1 MKKKK
6 PKDKIRHRNKIRKK
20 QLEAAQKYERIPSE
34 SLDKITRR
42 LTELTGVEH
51 KFVRN
56 ESDVS
61 MSDALLE
68 YAEPFMDVVYTD
80 NKKEYERAIMMAV
93 CLWNAAI
100 MREEGNEQG
109 ANRLLEPL
117 MEDAESKGV
126 VHYMLNRKREMFP
139 DISRYILDYEVTERG
154 DDFHLSVA
162 STPQK

>member
-6 PKDKIRHRNKIRKK
+6 QRDKLRHKNKIRKN
-20 QLEAAQKYERIPSE
+20 QLEAAQKYERIPGE
-34 SLDKITRR
+34 SLNKITRR

-56 ESDVS
+56 ATGVS
-61 MSDALLE
+61 MSDTLLE

-80 NKKEYERAIMMAV
+80 DKKDYEQAIMMAM

-100 MREEGNEQG
+100 MQEEGNDEG
-109 ANRLLEPL
+109 ANRLLEPI

-126 VHYMLNRKREMFP
+126 VHYMLKRKREMFP
-139 DISRYILDYEVTERG
+139 DVNRYILDYEVT
-154 DDFHLSVA
+154 D
-162 STPQK
+162 